1 MKITKRERSL
11 LAITITAIVLG
22 LNYLLLVPLAR
33 SWTETGTKLGRQR
46 REVAGMKGVIAQGP
60 QWQKEYD
67 ELKQSLGQR
76 TERFQRPSD
85 VVKKVEQVAGTSG
98 VIVSTRRE
106 MLQED
111 KGLYLVLPAQFTVEA
126 NTDSLVKFLFALQ
139 TGAGF
144 VSVEQLR
151 VSPRPENPSILR
163 CDIQVR
169 ALSGKLGG
177 SSS

>member
-1 MKITKRERSL
+1 MKITKRERQL
-11 LAITITAIVLG
+11 LVITITAIVLG
-22 LNYLLLVPLAR
+22 LNYFLIVPLAR
-33 SWTETGTKLGRQR
+33 IWGEAGTKLGRQR
-46 REVAGMKGVIAQGP
+46 RELVGMKGVIAQEP

-76 TERFQRPSD
+76 SERFEHVSD
-85 VVKKVEQVAGTSG
+85 VMSKINQVAGNSG
-98 VIVSTRRE
+98 VIISVRRPMPE
-106 MLQED
+106 ED
-111 KGLYLVLPAQFTVEA
+111 KGLYRVLPVQCSIEA

-151 VSPRPENPSILR
+151 VTPRPDNPTILR

-169 ALSGKLGG
+169 ALAGKLEAAH
-177 SSS
+177 S